1 MVRFE
6 RSSLAKTEVLG
17 LVIPQFGDVRAKPRQ
32 MHTGRVFICKNSG
45 IYASLTCLFNVT
57 LFD

>member
-17 LVIPQFGDVRAKPRQ
+17 LVIPQFGDVGAKPRQ
-32 MHTGRVFICKNSG
+32 MHTGRVLICSNSR
-45 IYASLTCLFNVT
+45 IYASLTRVYLV
-57 LFD
+57 